1 MLLRHCWLPHWQL
14 CLVLS
19 AVLSAGPALDLGV
32 RRRIPYCALAERFYA
47 DFPAHPDEA
56 VYKYACSSSLKPTQM
71 SCPKGSINQIPSE
84 CVISGDIR
92 LTPFYEVDA
101 VIAAMKRYEEAI
113 WVIVAGGKR
122 YLMIG
127 RGAERR
133 ITQA

>member
-32 RRRIPYCALAERFYA
+32 RRRIPYCVLAERFYA

-101 VIAAMKRYEEAI
+101 VIAAMKR
-113 WVIVAGGKR
+113 
-122 YLMIG
+122 
-127 RGAERR
+127 
-133 ITQA
+133 